1 MAAGLLKHNNSE
13 YMKNKILLISL
24 FFSLKI
30 FSQSAFTEE
39 SVLWQCRIDTS
50 LKITYRLSNYANI
63 IEINGPLV
71 MDTSS
76 IITGVLKIS
85 DGSFEQQKLTP
96 QQQAEQILSKTE
108 SQIQNIQQK
117 EIIIKQGFYT
127 VQIFYYNTNKKP
139 FVTFEGDCKNAKT
152 KKLDKDLQ
160 LSPQQKKELHEK
172 IEKDKQKPKIKTKTA
187 NGGKR
192 G

>member
-1 MAAGLLKHNNSE
+1 MA
-13 YMKNKILLISL
+13 NKTYQKKALCIYAFIL
-24 FFSLKI
+24 FHFAV
-30 FSQSAFTEE
+30 FSQAAFTEE
-39 SVLWQCRIDTS
+39 NVLWSCRIDTS
-50 LKITYRLSNYANI
+50 LKVTYRFSNYANI
-63 IEINGPLV
+63 IEINGPLI

-76 IITGVLKIS
+76 VIRGVLKIS
-85 DGSFEQQKLTP
+85 DGSFEEKKLTP
-96 QQQAEQILSKTE
+96 QQQAEQILSKVE
-108 SQIQNIQQK
+108 SQTQNIQQK
-117 EIIIKQGFYT
+117 EFFIKQGFFS
-127 VQIFYYNTNKKP
+127 VQIFYYNTSIRP

-160 LSPQQKKELHEK
+160 LSPQQKKELDEK

>member
-1 MAAGLLKHNNSE
+1 
-13 YMKNKILLISL
+13 MKNKIFVLSL
-24 FFSLKI
+24 FLYVNC

-39 SVLWQCRIDTS
+39 SILWQCRIDTS
-50 LKITYRLSNYANI
+50 LKVTYRFSNYSNI
-63 IEINGPLV
+63 IEINGPLI
-71 MDTSS
+71 MDTASM
-76 IITGVLKIS
+76 IAGVLKIS

-117 EIIIKQGFYT
+117 EVVIKEGFYS

-160 LSPQQKKELHEK
+160 LSPTRKKELLEK
-172 IEKDKQKPKIKTKTA
+172 IEKDNEKPKIKTKTA
-187 NGGKR
+187 VIGDR